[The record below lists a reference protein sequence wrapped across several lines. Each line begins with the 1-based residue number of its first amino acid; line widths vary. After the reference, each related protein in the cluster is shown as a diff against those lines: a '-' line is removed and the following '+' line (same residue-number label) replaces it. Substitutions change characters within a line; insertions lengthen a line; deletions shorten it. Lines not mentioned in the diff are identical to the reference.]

1 VVIRVIKQEYLE
13 ATESIKEMHTYSAL
27 HYIAIRMVITQGR

>member
-13 ATESIKEMHTYSAL
+13 ATESRKEMYTYSAL
-27 HYIAIRMVITQGR
+27 HNIAIGMVITQGR